1 MTISNRLLLGAV
13 ATALLST
20 TACTTDP
27 VTGEKRISKAGIG
40 AAIGGVGGLLAGDIV
55 GGKRDRTEKIVGA
68 GLGAIA
74 GGAIG
79 AYMDKQEAELR
90 RKTAGTGIG
99 VERDG
104 DQITLTAPEAIT
116 FDFNSSTLKPQFR
129 ASLDNVAATLA
140 QYDRTFVDVYGHT
153 DSVGSDAYNQALSE
167 RRATTVADYLS
178 TKGVTRARVG
188 TRGFGESQPVA
199 SNDSESGR
207 AQNRRVEIKLVPV
220 TDADVRAAS

>member
-1 MTISNRLLLGAV
+1 MTLSHRLLFGAV

-27 VTGEKRISKAGIG
+27 ETGERRISKAGIG

-116 FDFNSSTLKPQFR
+116 FDFNSATLKPQFR
-129 ASLDNVAATLA
+129 ASLDSVAATLA

-153 DSVGSDAYNQALSE
+153 DSVGSDAYNQTLSE

-178 TKGVTRARVG
+178 TKGVTRARLG

-199 SNDSESGR
+199 SNDTDAGR

>member
-1 MTISNRLLLGAV
+1 MTIQNRFILGAI

-20 TACTTDP
+20 AACTTDP
-27 VTGEKRISKAGIG
+27 VTGEQRISKAGIG
-40 AAIGGVGGLLAGDIV
+40 AALGGVGGLLAGDIV

-68 GLGAIA
+68 GIGAIA

-99 VERDG
+99 VEREG

-129 ASLDNVAATLA
+129 ASLDTVAQTLS

-153 DSVGSDAYNQALSE
+153 DSVGSDAYNQTLSE
-167 RRATTVADYLS
+167 RRAGTVADYLS
-178 TKGVTRARVG
+178 TKGVTRARLGV
-188 TRGFGESQPVA
+188 RGFGESQPVA
-199 SNDSESGR
+199 SNDSDAGR

-220 TDADVRAAS
+220 TENDLRSAS